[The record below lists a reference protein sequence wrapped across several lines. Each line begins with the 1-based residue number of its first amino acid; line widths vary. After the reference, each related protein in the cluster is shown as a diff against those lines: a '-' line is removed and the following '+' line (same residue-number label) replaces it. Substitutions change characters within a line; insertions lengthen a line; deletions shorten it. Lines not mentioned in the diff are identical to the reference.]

1 MHAFGELR
9 LAFVGLREE
18 IVCRWRTMKGRR
30 VLTPATSN
38 L

>member
-1 MHAFGELR
+1 MDAFGELR

-38 L
+38 I